1 MACWFQCWEIQPVC
15 FDKSNNTGALDVK
28 MDGSVLEE
36 KSLRNWGW
44 LCLLNWIRALV
55 LSLLLKLPPRKLKP
69 WFILWSFF
77 LLRLLCISLNL
88 PYGHVWN
95 TVVMSGLVLLVT
107 TWNCWI
113 TYKNGYAGLLVLHFL
128 PLLNPLLIVQG
139 VNQKITIAAVRPR
152 LGKRVQGACVPK
164 CSWGFRVG
172 GGLLWAPSPS
182 RVLWGMSPLEKIL
195 RP

>member
-1 MACWFQCWEIQPVC
+1 MEDFLITYLHFTKQRNIRKNVCRRHQKREISYDLFDQC
-15 FDKSNNTGALDVK
+15 NNTGAIDVK

-55 LSLLLKLPPRKLKP
+55 LSLLLNLPPRKLES

-77 LLRLLCISLNL
+77 LLRLLCISINL

-95 TVVMSGLVLLVT
+95 AVVMSGLVLLVT
-107 TWNCWI
+107 TCNCWI

-139 VNQKITIAAVRPR
+139 VNQKITIAAVRSR
-152 LGKRVQGACVPK
+152 LGKRV
-164 CSWGFRVG
+164 
-172 GGLLWAPSPS
+172 
-182 RVLWGMSPLEKIL
+182 
-195 RP
+195 